1 MGDEKVV
8 IDERNEMIKFGEL
21 KNAFS
26 KKILQE
32 TLFKSYP
39 WNGYFDNNDLVMYIN
54 ASSYIIVSKLEW
66 EIENKLW
73 F

>member
-1 MGDEKVV
+1 MGVEKVV

-21 KNAFS
+21 KNVFS

-32 TLFKSYP
+32 ILFKSYP

-54 ASSYIIVSKLEW
+54 ASSYIIISKLEW
-66 EIENKLW
+66 EIKNKLW